1 MPNIVVG
8 TKSQPLTT
16 FWNYLLV
23 LGLLFSVLTLS
34 GCLLISGPVQSTDN
48 TPDGGNVYVGFV
60 SAEGDETRTVTTNFP
75 SQELEVTVF
84 AQNQRGQMR
93 IEILDEQSS
102 VVLPVEGQAEE
113 QARVG
118 RVQTNADGEFRFRIR
133 ATGAQRGAFQI
144 LYQPT
149 GNS

>member
-1 MPNIVVG
+1 MLNILAVFVAV
-8 TKSQPLTT
+8 P
-16 FWNYLLV
+16 LV
-23 LGLLFSVLTLS
+23 LALT
-34 GCLLISGPVQSTDN
+34 GCFLISGPVQSTDN

-60 SAEGDETRTVTTNFP
+60 SAEGNDTRTVTTNFP
-75 SQELEVTVF
+75 NQTLEVTVF

-93 IEILDEQSS
+93 VEILDAQNSVS
-102 VVLPVEGQAEE
+102 VVVDGQAEE

-118 RVQTNADGEFRFRIR
+118 TVQTNEAGEFRYRVR

-149 GNS
+149 NG

>member
-1 MPNIVVG
+1 V
-8 TKSQPLTT
+8 
-16 FWNYLLV
+16 WAYLLV
-23 LGLLFSVLTLS
+23 LGSLFLVLSLS
-34 GCLLISGPVQSTDN
+34 GCLLISGPVQSTDS

-60 SAEGDETRTVTTNFP
+60 SAEGSETRTVDTNFP
-75 SQELEVTVF
+75 AQELEITVF

-93 IEILDEQSS
+93 VEILDEQNS
-102 VVLPVEGQAEE
+102 VVVAVEGQADE

-118 RVQTNADGEFRFRIR
+118 KVQTNGEGEFRFRIR

-149 GNS
+149 GG